1 MKRFLSL
8 WFAGASLV
16 AFGIGQFNVP
26 LLYRLTRRGVTTC
39 GTVTGF
45 EPNNHRTVHYS
56 YQVNDKI
63 YSGAQ
68 EGGVG
73 GETSASSNH
82 CGGNVVFYLPE
93 RPDVSCIGD
102 PAPMLKNEIIPI
114 ALAMLFIPPFS
125 LLSARS
131 RYPAF
136 RRWLR
141 AGTQSPD

>member
-1 MKRFLSL
+1 MKRFLLL
-8 WFAGASLV
+8 WFAGALLV

-26 LLYRLTRRGVTTC
+26 LLYRLTRRGVKTC

-56 YQVNDKI
+56 YRVNDKT

-73 GETSASSNH
+73 GEASASSND
-82 CGGNVVFYLPE
+82 CEGNVVFYLPE
-93 RPDVSCIGD
+93 RPDVSCISD
-102 PAPMLKNEIIPI
+102 PAPMLKNEIITVI
-114 ALAMLFIPPFS
+114 LAMLFIPSFL

-131 RYPAF
+131 RSPAF

-141 AGTQSPD
+141 RLPEF